1 MTPDQMKSMQGDLL
15 IEQFSAGEISAS
27 ALWYGLEDLGWHP
40 AAIDKLLDDLKA
52 QQILDAVDDE

>member
-1 MTPDQMKSMQGDLL
+1 MTPAERNEKSNRL
-15 IEQFSAGEISAS
+15 IEQFSAGEIADS

-40 AAIDKLLDDLKA
+40 AAIDQALDDLKA